1 MKGKREKERGK
12 SEEEMNGKESKLCLN
27 SLAYQACKLLFY
39 IDLHVTFVCLF
50 VCLFVV
56 VFVVVVLFLFIFYCL
71 RLSAAAREAASQLY
85 ALTQLINQVKKS
97 LSMEPMSL
105 KIGFKNSRA
114 PA

>member
-1 MKGKREKERGK
+1 MKGEREKERGK
-12 SEEEMNGKESKLCLN
+12 SEEGMNGKESKLCLN

-39 IDLHVTFVCLF
+39 IDGHLHVTFVCLF
-50 VCLFVV
+50 FTCF
-56 VFVVVVLFLFIFYCL
+56 FFFFFFCL

-85 ALTQLINQVKKS
+85 ALTQLINQVKMS

-105 KIGFKNSRA
+105 KIGFKNSRV